1 MAAALLD
8 ERTLSRV
15 AEITDG
21 EYYVAESAD
30 ELLEVFSTI
39 PVQLGENKVRTEM
52 SAVVTAISALFAL
65 SAVGL
70 GSPVEPTALSLPG
83 GAG

>member
-1 MAAALLD
+1 MAAVLLD
-8 ERTLSRV
+8 ERTLSSV

-21 EYYVAESAD
+21 EYHVAESAD

-39 PVQLGENKVRTEM
+39 PVQLEENKVRVEI
-52 SAVVTAISALFAL
+52 SAVLTAISALFAL

-70 GSPVEPTALSLPG
+70 GLRWSPLP
-83 GAG
+83 

>member
-39 PVQLGENKVRTEM
+39 PVQLEEKKKRVEI

-70 GSPVEPTALSLPG
+70 DLRWKPTALNLPG

>member
-1 MAAALLD
+1 MLD

-39 PVQLGENKVRTEM
+39 PVQLEENEENKVSTEI

-70 GSPVEPTALSLPG
+70 GLRWSPLP
-83 GAG
+83 

>member
-1 MAAALLD
+1 MLD

-21 EYYVAESAD
+21 EYYLAESVD

-39 PVQLGENKVRTEM
+39 PVQLEKKKKRVEI
-52 SAVVTAISALFAL
+52 SAVLTAISALFAL
-65 SAVGL
+65 SL
-70 GSPVEPTALSLPG
+70 RSPPSDSG
-83 GAG
+83 YDGAHCPESVR